1 MMKPLVPHV
10 VHFCMSD
17 SPESQGQGALRRAKG
32 LCRFASSDF
41 NSIRARV
48 SRSLT
53 ELPTRRNLCTIQR
66 RQALDF
72 QTPGLVAWSRGWIPL
87 DDRGLTKIKMFLNPF
102 MYVRFFGP
110 IEPADTICWSQD
122 ETQ

>member
-1 MMKPLVPHV
+1 MKPLVPHV

-17 SPESQGQGALRRAKG
+17 SPESQGQGALRRAEG

-53 ELPTRRNLCTIQR
+53 RRNLCTIQR
-66 RQALDF
+66 RLWTSKRQIVDL
-72 QTPGLVAWSRGWIPL
+72 GLVAWSRGWIPL
-87 DDRGLTKIKMFLNPF
+87 DDRGLTKIKMFLNLF
-102 MYVRFFGP
+102 MYV
-110 IEPADTICWSQD
+110 
-122 ETQ
+122 